1 MIDDLGASL
10 AEQLQSEGRDV
21 SYYHHDVTSRA
32 GWEAVVA
39 SVQQAHGP
47 IDVLVNDAGVQVRLT
62 GIEAD
67 DREWDLWER
76 GGRHESVF
84 GQRAESGRGHV
95 GVRAILQVVNQVQQ
109 YERVPFLAADLE
121 IPSTGSRFFDGNQTR
136 TSCAGYPYGQGRILF
151 SRQRRRAVA
160 ESGHFRVLATWQSD
174 VVALSLITVV
184 RRGTSVRERRAM
196 PAVS

>member
-76 GGRHESVF
+76 GGRTRIRVWAAGGKRPGPCWST
-84 GQRAESGRGHV
+84 RDTPGRQPV
-95 GVRAILQVVNQVQQ
+95 
-109 YERVPFLAADLE
+109 
-121 IPSTGSRFFDGNQTR
+121 S
-136 TSCAGYPYGQGRILF
+136 
-151 SRQRRRAVA
+151 AV
-160 ESGHFRVLATWQSD
+160 
-174 VVALSLITVV
+174 
-184 RRGTSVRERRAM
+184 
-196 PAVS
+196 